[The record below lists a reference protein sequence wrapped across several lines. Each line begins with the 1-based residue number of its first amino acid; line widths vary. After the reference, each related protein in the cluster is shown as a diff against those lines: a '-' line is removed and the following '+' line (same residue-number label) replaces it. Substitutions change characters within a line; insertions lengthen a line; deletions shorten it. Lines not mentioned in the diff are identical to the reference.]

1 MTPKARPA
9 AGWRPADAGR
19 TARARVPGAARAAF
33 SVSAMVC
40 PSPPRRPGRHARNAP
55 PDLRFRIAAKSDCDV
70 ILRALQELAAS
81 LGVPERLRSTRA
93 GLERHGF
100 GERPEFEVML
110 AEDDGGFAGMCL
122 YFPFFSTWVG
132 EPGIYVQD
140 LYVAAA
146 RRGHR
151 RTAAARGRPARA
163 SQWLHSSPADRGRR
177 QCGRRQVLPS
187 AGFRDPRTS
196 MCQARRRRL
205 PALLPSRRRPG

>member
-1 MTPKARPA
+1 
-9 AGWRPADAGR
+9 
-19 TARARVPGAARAAF
+19 
-33 SVSAMVC
+33 MVC

-122 YFPFFSTWVG
+122 YFPSSR
-132 EPGIYVQD
+132 PGW
-140 LYVAAA
+140 A
-146 RRGHR
+146 
-151 RTAAARGRPARA
+151 
-163 SQWLHSSPADRGRR
+163 SPASTCRI
-177 QCGRRQVLPS
+177 
-187 AGFRDPRTS
+187 F
-196 MCQARRRRL
+196 M
-205 PALLPSRRRPG
+205 

>member
-1 MTPKARPA
+1 
-9 AGWRPADAGR
+9 
-19 TARARVPGAARAAF
+19 
-33 SVSAMVC
+33 MVC

-140 LYVAAA
+140 LYGRCPSGAGIGERLLREVA
-146 RRGHR
+146 RRGQANGYTHLR
-151 RTAAARGRPARA
+151 LTVDDGNAGGAKFYQRLGFER
-163 SQWLHSSPADRGRR
+163 SPDEY
-177 QCGRRQVLPS
+177 VH
-187 AGFRDPRTS
+187 
-196 MCQARRRRL
+196 ARRRRL
-205 PALLPSRRRPG
+205 PALLPSRRRPWLSPA